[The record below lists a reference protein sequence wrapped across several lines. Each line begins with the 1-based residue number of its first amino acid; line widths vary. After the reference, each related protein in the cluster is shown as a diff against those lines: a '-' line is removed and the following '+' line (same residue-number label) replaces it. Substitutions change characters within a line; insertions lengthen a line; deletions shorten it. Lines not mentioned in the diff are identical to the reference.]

1 MNFLRFFLSLMVATL
16 FASLLNLSN
25 AKAEV
30 PSVET
35 MNADQAELA
44 VTVYNND
51 RALVREQRKVKLP
64 RGEVRLK
71 FMGVPE
77 RILPETVSLHS
88 VSSPNSLRVIEQNYE
103 YDLIS
108 PSKLMEK
115 YVGKTVRLINKD
127 TKLNFY
133 EVDAKLL
140 SVNEGPVYQVGNEIY
155 LGHPGIVVLPELPA
169 ELIAKPTLI
178 CVIENEHEEQM
189 LEATYLTS
197 GMSWRA
203 DYVIKYREREEKMD
217 IDGWVTL
224 NNNSGATYDNAR
236 VKLVAGDVNI
246 VRAPAVDMMMEAGA
260 RKMVQ
265 MVPPMPEEEAFAEY
279 HLYTLPKR
287 TTIKQNQ
294 SKQVSLLTGSNV
306 GVKKIYEYRGNVSY
320 YFSKIEPIKNENIDT
335 FLVFKNSEANG
346 LGMPLPEGIIRVYQ
360 EDKEGT
366 LQFAGEDRIKH
377 TPKDEEV
384 RLRLGK
390 AFDVVG
396 ERIQKDFQ
404 KLGPE
409 ITESEF
415 EVIIRNHKTV
425 DIVVDVVEPM
435 RGDWNI
441 VSSSIEYEKKDA
453 FTVVFHLP
461 VKADSKASLTYRVR
475 VR

>member
-1 MNFLRFFLSLMVATL
+1 MKLSKSTLNLTVAVI
-16 FASLLNLSN
+16 FISLLGMRVSLGEMNI
-25 AKAEV
+25 AETTD
-30 PSVET
+30 SEQT
-35 MNADQAELA
+35 DLA

-51 RALVREQRKVKLP
+51 RALVKEQRKVKLP
-64 RGEVRLK
+64 TGEVRLK

-77 RILPETVSLHS
+77 KILPETVSLHS
-88 VSSPNSLRVIEQNYE
+88 VSSPNSVMVIEQNYE

-115 YVGKTVRLINKD
+115 YVGKTVRLVNKD

-140 SVNEGPVYQVGNEIY
+140 SINEGPVYQVGNEIY
-155 LGHPGIVVLPELPA
+155 LGHPGIVVLPELPS

-178 CVIENEHEEQM
+178 CVVQNSESDQI

-203 DYVIKYREREEKMD
+203 DYVVKYRESEGKMD

-224 NNNSGATYDNAR
+224 NNNSGASYNNAK

-246 VRAPAVDMMMEAGA
+246 VRGPSADVMMEAGVMKMA
-260 RKMVQ
+260 RVA
-265 MVPPMPEEEAFAEY
+265 PPLPQEETFAEY
-279 HLYTLPKR
+279 HLYTLPRK

-294 SKQVSLLTGSNV
+294 SKQVSLLTGSNI
-306 GVKKIYEYRGNVSY
+306 GVKKIYEYRGNVAY
-320 YFSKIEPIKNENIDT
+320 YYSKIEPIRNENIDT
-335 FLVFKNSEANG
+335 FLVFKNSESKG
-346 LGMPLPEGIIRVYQ
+346 LGVPLPEGIIRVYQ

-377 TPKDEEV
+377 TPKDEEI

-390 AFDVVG
+390 AFDIVG

-415 EVIIRNHKTV
+415 EITIRNHKNS

-441 VSSSIEYEKKDA
+441 ISSSIEYEKKDA

>member
-1 MNFLRFFLSLMVATL
+1 MKKFVVAGVL
-16 FASLLNLSN
+16 VFWLLALCSVLSN
-25 AKAEV
+25 ADEIAVAET
-30 PSVET
+30 SD
-35 MNADQAELA
+35 ADQVDLA

-51 RALVREQRKVKLP
+51 RALIREQRKVKLP
-64 RGEVRLK
+64 TGEIRLK

-77 RILPETVSLHS
+77 RIMPQTVSLHS
-88 VSSPNSLRVIEQNYE
+88 VSSPDSVRVIEQNYE

-115 YVGKTVRLINKD
+115 YVGKNVKLINKD
-127 TKLNFY
+127 TQLNFY

-155 LGHPGIVVLPELPA
+155 LGHPGVVVLPEIPS

-178 CVIENEHEEQM
+178 CVIENSQGEQV
-189 LEATYLTS
+189 LEATYLTT

-203 DYVIKYREREEKMD
+203 DYVVKFRENEGKMD

-224 NNNSGATYDNAR
+224 NNNSGAGYHNAK
-236 VKLVAGDVNI
+236 VKLVAGDVNV
-246 VRAPAVDMMMEAGA
+246 VRNDMVAMETLGVRKAMIAG
-260 RKMVQ
+260 
-265 MVPPMPEEEAFAEY
+265 VPPMPEEEAFAEY
-279 HLYTLPKR
+279 HLYTLPRR

-294 SKQVSLLTGSNV
+294 SKQVSLLTGSNI
-306 GVKKIYEYRGNVSY
+306 GVKKVYEYRGNVAY
-320 YFSKIEPIKNENIDT
+320 YSSRIEPIKNENIDT
-335 FLVFKNSEANG
+335 FLVFKNSEKNG
-346 LGMPLPEGIIRVYQ
+346 LGVPLPEGIIRVYQ

-404 KLGPE
+404 KLGPN
-409 ITESEF
+409 IVESEF
-415 EVIIRNHKTV
+415 EITIRNHKNI

-435 RGDWNI
+435 HGDWNI
-441 VSSSIEYEKKDA
+441 VKSSIEYEKKDA
-453 FTVVFHLP
+453 FTAIFHLP
-461 VKADSKASLTYRVR
+461 VKADSEAKLSYRVR
-475 VR
+475 VMY